1 MKCLVDVFVELEG
14 RVDVYR
20 VEIDGVGDI
29 IGNNVEYRFTGCGIG
44 ALKHE
49 SNYFWYM
56 LYDDS
61 FKFDNN

>member
-20 VEIDGVGDI
+20 VQIDGVGDI

-49 SNYFWYM
+49 SNYF
-56 LYDDS
+56 
-61 FKFDNN
+61 